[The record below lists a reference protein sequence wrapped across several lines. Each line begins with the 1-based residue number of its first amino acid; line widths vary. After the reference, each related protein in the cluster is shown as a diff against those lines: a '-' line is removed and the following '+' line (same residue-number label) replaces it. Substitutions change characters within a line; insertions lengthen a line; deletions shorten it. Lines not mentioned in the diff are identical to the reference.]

1 MTDWV
6 IVLIL
11 LKVRSSKY
19 LSLTSRNII
28 EIGDYPLKD
37 LRYHGESC
45 SWTIDIDMDTVPN
58 TLYAGETFSLC
69 FKFGPKYPF
78 DSPEV
83 VFQGDNIPV
92 HPHVYRQGGGDG
104 LGNFDQSVTD

>member
-1 MTDWV
+1 
-6 IVLIL
+6 
-11 LKVRSSKY
+11 
-19 LSLTSRNII
+19 
-28 EIGDYPLKD
+28 
-37 LRYHGESC
+37 
-45 SWTIDIDMDTVPN
+45 MDTVPN

-92 HPHVYRQGGGDG
+92 HPHVYRQVG
-104 LGNFDQSVTD
+104 LGSFEQKYVIEKVMLKVFPV